1 MMIRNFLNLGLSG
14 LALLS
19 GIDEALEALFSV
31 ANMFNLDTHHGI
43 LSLAIMGVIKS
54 VFDTS
59 DYFRA
64 AKPN

>member
-1 MMIRNFLNLGLSG
+1 MVRNFLNLGLSG

-19 GIDEALEALFSV
+19 GIDEAASVIFSCQHV
-31 ANMFNLDTHHGI
+31 QLDTHHGI
-43 LSLAIMGVIKS
+43 LSLSIMGVIKS

-64 AKPN
+64 AKSS

>member
-1 MMIRNFLNLGLSG
+1 MVRNFLNLGLSG

-19 GIDEALEALFSV
+19 GIDEAAEALFSV

-43 LSLAIMGVIKS
+43 LSLSIMGVIKS

-64 AKPN
+64 AKSS